1 MPEVSQN
8 SMRKFSTGFIGC
20 IKDMMLAEE
29 YQFSLVEKAQSG
41 SNIETCVPKL
51 ILVNISEI
59 PILKI
64 QSDEK
69 ISWTVIKST
78 VGHVNF
84 HT

>member
-1 MPEVSQN
+1 MGGLFTVPLYILKY
-8 SMRKFSTGFIGC
+8 M
-20 IKDMMLAEE
+20 
-29 YQFSLVEKAQSG
+29 Y
-41 SNIETCVPKL
+41 VPKL

-64 QSDEK
+64 QSDGKFPYDGK

>member
-41 SNIETCVPKL
+41 SNIETCTK
-51 ILVNISEI
+51 
-59 PILKI
+59 K
-64 QSDEK
+64 QS
-69 ISWTVIKST
+69 
-78 VGHVNF
+78 
-84 HT
+84 

>member
-1 MPEVSQN
+1 M
-8 SMRKFSTGFIGC
+8 
-20 IKDMMLAEE
+20 
-29 YQFSLVEKAQSG
+29 Y
-41 SNIETCVPKL
+41 VPKL

-64 QSDEK
+64 QSDGKFPYDGK
-69 ISWTVIKST
+69 ISWTVIKCT